1 MKIKLT
7 RHRFNKNQIS
17 AFLKDS
23 SKIKSDIFTIYFNKD
38 NLQRYAFISPKKI
51 GSSHSRNK
59 IRRQLKEGFLKLENN
74 VDPSFS
80 IIIIANK
87 KIIHTRFKKIH
98 DVLLLSLKKKKIIH
112 ETF

>member
-1 MKIKLT
+1 MKIKLS

-17 AFLKDS
+17 PFLKNS
-23 SKIKSDIFTIYFNKD
+23 SKIKSDIFTVYFNKD
-38 NLQRYAFISPKKI
+38 NLQRYAFISPKKM

-59 IRRQLKEGFLKLENN
+59 VRRQLKEVFVKLGNN
-74 VDPSFS
+74 IDPDFS

-87 KIIHTRFKKIH
+87 KIIHTSFKKIH
-98 DVLLLSLKKKKIIH
+98 DVLLLSLKKKKIID